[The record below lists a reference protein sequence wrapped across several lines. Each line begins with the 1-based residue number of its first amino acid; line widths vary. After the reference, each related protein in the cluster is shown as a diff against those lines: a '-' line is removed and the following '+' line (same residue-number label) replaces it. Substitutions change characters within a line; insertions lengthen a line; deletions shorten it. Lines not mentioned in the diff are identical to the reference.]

1 MKTWWNV
8 EYKNNVTVTLTLG
21 FKVVTST
28 LNFKVM
34 TLTLDV
40 NV

>member
-8 EYKNNVTVTLTLG
+8 EYKNNVTVTLILD

-28 LNFKVM
+28 LDFKVM